1 MTSVVRIQHDDRT
14 KVLFCWWAINT
25 SPVTLSGLNPY
36 ERGAPGHHWLTISTS
51 TRRFAPLERPRQGQC
66 PALRRDMIPLLSLH
80 LARDWI
86 REGSTGVKERAIEV
100 RADFKPR
107 SRMHHGNRAVVKS
120 LLETDVRTISAGSS
134 HGGTV
139 AVLTCGGGDTGSGR
153 TALGE
158 MNLPASSAV
167 ARRFYLRTSV
177 HTHRGGAAAVGA
189 THRGG
194 VPCPKKKKTRRERAP
209 HGPTAPSIQTW
220 DTAPPPPIHRPRLHD

>member
-66 PALRRDMIPLLSLH
+66 PALCRDMIPLLSLH

-120 LLETDVRTISAGSS
+120 LLQPPKQMSGQSQRGLRMEGPSPSS
-134 HGGTV
+134 RV
-139 AVLTCGGGDTGSGR
+139 A
-153 TALGE
+153 
-158 MNLPASSAV
+158 AV
-167 ARRFYLRTSV
+167 TL
-177 HTHRGGAAAVGA
+177 AAA
-189 THRGG
+189 
-194 VPCPKKKKTRRERAP
+194 ER
-209 HGPTAPSIQTW
+209 HWG
-220 DTAPPPPIHRPRLHD
+220 R